1 MCLSCCFLSLN
12 EDVKRRMRPS
22 HPGAILKEIING
34 LQDDSGRK
42 ITLTMVAKGLGIS
55 RKALSNILNERQQI
69 GAETC
74 IRLSAAFGMSAEFWR
89 DVQINCDLWHA
100 ERSVDRKS
108 I

>member
-1 MCLSCCFLSLN
+1 
-12 EDVKRRMRPS
+12 
-22 HPGAILKEIING
+22 
-34 LQDDSGRK
+34 
-42 ITLTMVAKGLGIS
+42 MVAKGLGIS

-108 I
+108 VRRFWPLEIK

>member
-1 MCLSCCFLSLN
+1 
-12 EDVKRRMRPS
+12 MRPS

-42 ITLTMVAKGLGIS
+42 ITLTIIAKGLDIS
-55 RKALSNILNERQQI
+55 RKALSTILNERQRI
-69 GAETC
+69 DAETC

-89 DVQINCDLWHA
+89 DVQINYDIWHA

-108 I
+108 IRRFWPLEN